1 MNLTSLEDVLADQLA
16 DLQSAEQQLIEAL
29 PKMAEAASTEELRT
43 AFTDHLGQTHEH
55 AARLREAISIT
66 GLSIPTETCEAMQG
80 LIREGSKV
88 IMADGDPVAR
98 DAALIA
104 AAQRVEH
111 YEIAAY
117 GTARALARELD
128 MEDTA
133 ALLNDTLAEESA
145 ADERLTKIATGGM
158 FSSGVNRAASR

>member
-1 MNLTSLEDVLADQLA
+1 
-16 DLQSAEQQLIEAL
+16 
-29 PKMAEAASTEELRT
+29 
-43 AFTDHLGQTHEH
+43 
-55 AARLREAISIT
+55 
-66 GLSIPTETCEAMQG
+66 
-80 LIREGSKV
+80 
-88 IMADGDPVAR
+88 MADGDPVAR

>member
-1 MNLTSLEDVLADQLA
+1 MNLTTLEDVLADQLA
-16 DLQSAEQQLIEAL
+16 DLQSAEQQLTEAL
-29 PKMAEAASTEELRT
+29 PKMAAAASTDELRT
-43 AFTDHLGQTHEH
+43 AFTEHLEETHGHIE
-55 AARLREAISIT
+55 RLREAISTSGVTIE
-66 GLSIPTETCEAMQG
+66 PETCEAMQG

-88 IMADGDPVAR
+88 IAAEGNPVAR
-98 DAALIA
+98 DAALIG

-128 MEDTA
+128 LNDTA

-158 FSSGVNRAASR
+158 LSSGVNKAASR